1 MTLDELLAG
10 IARGD
15 YVWGAKR
22 LSANDVGLTGGH
34 QAGIYLP
41 AFFVRKAF
49 GPALEDSQTLN
60 PRLAVHY
67 EVIGRGGDEF
77 PPLQVIYYNNK
88 RIAGG
93 TRDEFRVTNW
103 RRTFRPAYDE
113 RDYDCVLLLAVMAR
127 DPSHAVVFVA
137 RAKSEEERLQNALG
151 FEPLAPQDF
160 ATSETD
166 PALRPLPMPLAW
178 KETFPSTIEISDY
191 VATRLAPWS
200 RGCDVDS
207 LVLTRRDLEHRL
219 FKEVEALHLTETI
232 RAGFHGPDDF
242 ASFALGMLNRRKTR
256 SGRSLENI
264 LGDIFRSEGVRFTA
278 NPITELAKRPDFLF
292 PSIEAYRDFSF
303 PDSKLC
309 MMGAKTTCK
318 DRWRQ
323 ILTEADRIGSP
334 HLFTLDTALTEH
346 AFAEMTAERVRLVM
360 PWRLRGELRWDTS
373 GIATLREFIDWRL
386 WEQRGA

>member
-10 IARGD
+10 IGRGD
-15 YVWGAKR
+15 YVWGVKR

-49 GPALEDSQTLN
+49 GSALEDSKELN

-67 EVIGRGGDEF
+67 EVIGRDGEEF
-77 PPLQVIYYNNK
+77 VPLQVIYYNNK
-88 RIAGG
+88 IIGG

-103 RRTFRPAYDE
+103 RQTFRPAYGE
-113 RDYDCVLLLAVMAR
+113 SDYDCVFLFAVATR

-137 RAKSEEERLQNALG
+137 RTKSEEERLQNALG
-151 FEPLAPQDF
+151 FEPLAPKDF
-160 ATSETD
+160 VTSEVD
-166 PALRPLPMPLAW
+166 PALRSLPIPSEW
-178 KETFPSTIEISDY
+178 KETFPSTTEISNY
-191 VATRLAPWS
+191 VAIQLAPWS
-200 RGCDVDS
+200 KGCDVDT
-207 LVLTRRDLEHRL
+207 LVLTRRNLEHRL

-278 NPITELAKRPDFLF
+278 NPITELTKRPDFLF

-360 PWRLRGELRWDTS
+360 PRRLRGELRWDTS